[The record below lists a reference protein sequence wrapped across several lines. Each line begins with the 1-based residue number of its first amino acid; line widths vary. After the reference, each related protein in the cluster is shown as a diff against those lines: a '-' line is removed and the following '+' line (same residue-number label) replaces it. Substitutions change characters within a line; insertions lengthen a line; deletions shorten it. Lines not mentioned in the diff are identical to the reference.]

1 MGKDSIGSIWLKFD
15 SSWFESK
22 LAEGV
27 FFENVQY
34 ISSDIAQDL
43 LDYQRGL
50 EFMNAPTICFES
62 RLLNSELKINE
73 FEVVSNRKD
82 LAEHVKFRNEYF
94 PRETPLTVEEVCH
107 AYDEDTPLEYDSE
120 GFCVSPPYYFGEVD
134 DSEWLQ
140 NLGVMD
146 THLNLIK
153 LVWCENE
160 TENSFIFVSSA
171 SFAGQFNPEIFFSV
185 IMQSIGISPDQLELE
200 ESQFLG
206 VLNEKFPGVGLELR
220 EERPFW

>member
-1 MGKDSIGSIWLKFD
+1 MAKESIESDWLEFD

-22 LAEGV
+22 LTEGV

-34 ISSDIAQDL
+34 ISSDIVQDL

-62 RLLNSELKINE
+62 RLLNSEIKINE
-73 FEVVSNRKD
+73 FEVVSNHLD

-94 PRETPLTVEEVCH
+94 PRETPLTVKEVCH
-107 AYDEDTPLEYDSE
+107 VYDADTPLEYDSK

-140 NLGVMD
+140 NFGVMD
-146 THLNLIK
+146 TNLNLIK
-153 LVWCENE
+153 LVWGEGE

-171 SFAGQFNPEIFFSV
+171 SFAGQFNPEIFFRV
-185 IMQSIGISPDQLELE
+185 IMQSIGINPNQLELE
-200 ESQFLG
+200 KSQFHRF
-206 VLNEKFPGVGLELR
+206 LNEKFPGVGLELR
-220 EERPFW
+220 DERPFW